1 MQKATPL
8 IAFALALL
16 AIAALWL
23 LSARLARRVNWSE
36 FSTRVF
42 QRRPLRVR

>member
-23 LSARLARRVNWSE
+23 LSARFARRVNWSE
-36 FSTRVF
+36 CSARVF